1 MAVGEVT
8 SGPSALLGLGERTG
22 RVGSALLRLLNRY
35 SFGFALLLMIALLLT
50 NLAEEHWK
58 FGLSDQLA
66 NFAPLA
72 LAAMASTP
80 AIISGGGGFD
90 LSISPLMFFTGEVF
104 VVWLVPNGLGGAESV
119 PIVLALGAAVGLLNG
134 LLIIGLRVQPVVVTL
149 SMYFILI
156 GVDLNVAP
164 APQYLSDSWIHHLA
178 ASVGPIPGAVFTLG
192 VPVLIWIGLGLTP
205 YRRTL
210 YAVGSNDATA
220 FASGVNVA
228 AVRLIA
234 YSLGG
239 LFAAVG
245 SLALVALTFS
255 ANASLS
261 TTYTLLAI
269 ASVALGGTSLW
280 GGRGGLIGSMLGAA
294 CIYLLSNILTA
305 LQIDPSYLQVV
316 YGGMLVFAVVL
327 GGVAA
332 RGRAA
337 S

>member
-1 MAVGEVT
+1 MAVAEAAVHT
-8 SGPSALLGLGERTG
+8 P
-22 RVGSALLRLLNRY
+22 RVAGFGAALLRLQSRY
-35 SFGFALLLMIALLLT
+35 SFAFALLLLAVLLLA
-50 NLAEEHWK
+50 NFVELHGR
-58 FGLSDQLA
+58 FGWSDQLA

-72 LAAMASTP
+72 IAAMASTP

-104 VVWLVPNGLGGAESV
+104 VVGLAPNGLGGAESV
-119 PIVLALGAAVGLLNG
+119 PIVLAIGAAVGLVNG

-156 GVDLNVAP
+156 GADLTVAP
-164 APQYLSDSWIHHLA
+164 APQYLTGSWVRHLA
-178 ASVGPIPGAVFTLG
+178 TSVGPVPGAVLTLAFPIL
-192 VPVLIWIGLGLTP
+192 VWFGLGLTS

-228 AVRLIA
+228 AVRLVA
-234 YSLGG
+234 YALGG
-239 LFAAVG
+239 LFAGAG
-245 SLALVALTFS
+245 SLALVGLTFS

-269 ASVALGGTSLW
+269 AAVALGGTSLW

-294 CIYLLSNILTA
+294 CIYLLSNLLTT

-316 YGGMLVFAVVL
+316 YGAMLIFAVIL
-327 GGVAA
+327 SGVAS
-332 RGRAA
+332 RTR
-337 S
+337 SRR